1 MKNHSSKKNIDIR
14 LKRRFAGIKQ
24 LLNYEISGVM
34 QEILQILFCKI
45 GVLTLFSFKVWGND
59 IPPQTSRKKIHFS
72 PLTHF
77 SPILDDCRLLVT
89 RIPQIQFK
97 HCFRQANR
105 CADFLARMSSSL
117 DIDFSA
123 LSSPPVDIL
132 NVFEDDCNGVFCSK
146 VCFSPVAPV

>member
-1 MKNHSSKKNIDIR
+1 MKFLELCKK
-14 LKRRFAGIKQ
+14 
-24 LLNYEISGVM
+24 Y
-34 QEILQILFCKI
+34 CKFYFVKL
-45 GVLTLFSFKVWGND
+45 GYLTLFSLKFEGMTFHPK
-59 IPPQTSRKKIHFS
+59 PQEKKIHFS

-105 CADFLARMSSSL
+105 CADFLARMSGSL

-123 LSSPPVDIL
+123 LSSPPMDIL